1 MSHLNMLKRLAIILI
16 AARDSLWLGRAG
28 RSSQGLSVLLL
39 CVFVA
44 WPGLA
49 RSTLRNRQKMI
60 ARGGTISRRSEIGA
74 LT

>member
-28 RSSQGLSVLLL
+28 RSSQGLSVLFL

-44 WPGLA
+44 WPGA
-49 RSTLRNRQKMI
+49 IHAKKSSEDDI
-60 ARGGTISRRSEIGA
+60 ARWDD
-74 LT
+74 